1 MIFSFYFRTKI
12 PRATNN
18 VTGTGDM
25 SLNDDQILPSSDS
38 FWEVGKFMRAVNRI
52 DNGHALCSQLRQ
64 LINSR
69 AEIEK
74 SYAKQLAAWSK
85 KWNETL
91 DKGKINKVFF

>member
-1 MIFSFYFRTKI
+1 
-12 PRATNN
+12 
-18 VTGTGDM
+18 M
-25 SLNDDQILPSSDS
+25 SLNDEQILATTES

-52 DNGHALCSQLRQ
+52 DSGHSLCSSLRQ

-74 SYAKQLAAWSK
+74 NYAKQLAQWNK

-91 DKGKINKVFF
+91 DKGMLLSCDSSKASDEKLQCSR